1 MKKLSETKFQHVGNI
16 PKKET
21 LVGCMIHVL
30 AISFRTREQAEME
43 DRAGQI
49 HKKHDWII
57 KETEWGKNEDGYGKQ
72 QSQRDMGE
80 REDIIFM

>member
-49 HKKHDWII
+49 HKKTRLNNKRNGMRKKRRRLW
-57 KETEWGKNEDGYGKQ
+57 
-72 QSQRDMGE
+72 
-80 REDIIFM
+80 

>member
-21 LVGCMIHVL
+21 LAGCMIHVL

-49 HKKHDWII
+49 HKKTRLNNKRNGMRKKRRRLW
-57 KETEWGKNEDGYGKQ
+57 
-72 QSQRDMGE
+72 
-80 REDIIFM
+80 

>member
-1 MKKLSETKFQHVGNI
+1 MEKLSKTKFQHVGNI

-49 HKKHDWII
+49 HKKTRLNNKRNGMRKKRRRLW
-57 KETEWGKNEDGYGKQ
+57 
-72 QSQRDMGE
+72 
-80 REDIIFM
+80 